1 MSRSAASGAA
11 ARAGRPARST
21 PTEWGPRDSS
31 DRPRRGV
38 ICWATPSTTRGS
50 WPRAVPDLAAERA
63 RVLARSLLPALAL
76 LLAATAGGDACA
88 DRGHPSA
95 ERSTPE
101 TERRRMVEE
110 QLAARGIRDRRVLEA
125 MGKVPRERFVPEQ
138 WRSLAYLDEPLPI
151 GRGQTISQP
160 YVVAFMAQALALRGG
175 ERVLEVGSGSGYAA
189 AVLAHLAG
197 AVYGIELEPELHARS
212 VETLAELGYGNV
224 HLRRGD
230 GFLGW
235 PERAPF
241 RAIVVSCA
249 MEEIPAPL
257 WEQLVQGGR
266 IVYPKGPEGE
276 VQLLVVV
283 TKTARGPREEHL
295 APVRFVPMRRGG

>member
-1 MSRSAASGAA
+1 M
-11 ARAGRPARST
+11 
-21 PTEWGPRDSS
+21 
-31 DRPRRGV
+31 
-38 ICWATPSTTRGS
+38 
-50 WPRAVPDLAAERA
+50 
-63 RVLARSLLPALAL
+63 LARSLLPALAL
-76 LLAATAGGDACA
+76 LLAAAAGDDACA
-88 DRGHPSA
+88 DRGRPSA

-101 TERRRMVEE
+101 NERRRMVEE

-125 MGKVPRERFVPEQ
+125 MGKVPRERFVPVE

-160 YVVAFMAQALALRGG
+160 YVVAFMAQALSLRGG

-189 AVLAHLAG
+189 AVLAHLA
-197 AVYGIELEPELHARS
+197 AEVYGIELEPELHARS
-212 VETLAELGYGNV
+212 VETVAELGYGNV

-230 GFLGW
+230 GFRGW

-241 RAIVVSCA
+241 QAIVVSCA

-276 VQLLVVV
+276 VQMLVVV
-283 TKTARGPREEHL
+283 TKTSRGPREEHL